1 MSYFD
6 AVYMDHELSPRAKMV
21 CMYLRD
27 RANREGE
34 SWYAIGTIA
43 SDLGLSRS
51 HCEARSWRSCPS
63 GARREAA
70 EVPKKRWMYL
80 QPLSAAVKNER
91 NPHQEG
97 IALVCWIGGR
107 VIKAQPEGPIEGTV
121 IVRG

>member
-1 MSYFD
+1 MRYFD

-51 HCEARSWRSCPS
+51 T
-63 GARREAA
+63 
-70 EVPKKRWMYL
+70 VKR
-80 QPLSAAVKNER
+80 
-91 NPHQEG
+91 
-97 IALVCWIGGR
+97 ALGDLVRQGR
-107 VIKAQPEGPIEGTV
+107 VEKQPRYRKTVDVPPTFIGCCEKRAQSPPRGDCARLLDWGPGH
-121 IVRG
+121 

>member
-51 HCEARSWRSCPS
+51 TVSALL
-63 GARREAA
+63 AI
-70 EVPKKRWMYL
+70 
-80 QPLSAAVKNER
+80 LS
-91 NPHQEG
+91 
-97 IALVCWIGGR
+97 
-107 VIKAQPEGPIEGTV
+107 
-121 IVRG
+121 VRGASRSSRGTEKTVDVPPTFIGCCEKRAQSPPRGDCARLLDWGPGH

>member
-43 SDLGLSRS
+43 TDLGLSRS
-51 HCEARSWRSCPS
+51 T
-63 GARREAA
+63 
-70 EVPKKRWMYL
+70 VKR
-80 QPLSAAVKNER
+80 
-91 NPHQEG
+91 
-97 IALVCWIGGR
+97 ALGDLVRQGR
-107 VIKAQPEGPIEGTV
+107 VEKQPRYRKNGGCTSNLY
-121 IVRG
+121 RLL